1 MKRCYP
7 VAVERVAAALRCYPC
22 YRVNVRGGSTVS
34 ILKNSGFRPLA
45 TCYPHFPIGIDFFSL
60 TEKVWGEIKSMNE
73 QKGPYKAP
81 RRRSPAG
88 DPRLDL
94 IESGP
99 MRGRRAVT
107 LGMVKA
113 LREDA
118 DLLTRE
124 LGRIED
130 KFIRLRLRSIVGTL
144 RILHRV
150 ARLPADP
157 ATDYRGGGPGGG
169 GDPAAGL

>member
-1 MKRCYP
+1 MNKR
-7 VAVERVAAALRCYPC
+7 
-22 YRVNVRGGSTVS
+22 
-34 ILKNSGFRPLA
+34 
-45 TCYPHFPIGIDFFSL
+45 
-60 TEKVWGEIKSMNE
+60 
-73 QKGPYKAP
+73 KGPYNAP

-94 IESGP
+94 IESGAL
-99 MRGRRAVT
+99 RGRRAVT

-118 DLLTRE
+118 DLLARE

-130 KFIRLRLRSIVGTL
+130 KFTRLRLRSIVGTL

-150 ARLPADP
+150 ARLPAEP
-157 ATDYRGGGPGGG
+157 ATDYQGRGPGGG
-169 GDPAAGL
+169 GDPAAGV